1 MSSRPYI
8 VNRTANTGPTGQQ
21 LGDEWFDTGTNRLIK
36 QVAVNGNA
44 VTGAQV
50 LVNINNSVVTT
61 ANITGGNFITDGTI
75 SATGTITSLANV
87 TTPLITM
94 TSAALAAT
102 AVAGTIA
109 YDGNV
114 MYSAVRALTRGAI
127 PSEQI
132 VVLTGNNTLTSQ
144 TAAQA
149 IFDGGGGPVNGA
161 VTLPVGT
168 YQYELSYAV
177 TGLGNGSFGFDL
189 GGNAT
194 KTFTFHALAT
204 KAGTLLATPMAVFS
218 TYDTA
223 PNTVLVATSNGTT
236 VGTLLVKGII
246 RVTVA
251 GTIIPQISLTTAIAA
266 VIQAGA
272 YFKVSAVGNA
282 TVATVGN
289 WS

>member
-8 VNRTANTGPTGQQ
+8 VNRTANTEPTGQQ
-21 LGDEWFDTGTNRLIK
+21 LGDEWFNPATNQLVK
-36 QVAVNGNA
+36 QVAVSGNA

-50 LVNINNSVVTT
+50 LVNIGNSVVT
-61 ANITGGNFITDGTI
+61 A
-75 SATGTITSLANV
+75 ATITSLANM
-87 TTPLITM
+87 TTPLVTM
-94 TSAALAAT
+94 TANTLAAT

-114 MYSAVRALTRGAI
+114 IYSAVQALTRGAI

-132 VVLTGNNTLTSQ
+132 VVLTGTNTLTSQ

-149 IFDGGGGPVNGA
+149 IFDGGGGPANGA

-177 TGLGNGSFGFDL
+177 TGLGNGSFGFVL
-189 GGNAT
+189 GGTAT
-194 KTFTFHALAT
+194 DTFTFHALAT
-204 KAGTLLATPMAVFS
+204 KVGTALATPMAVFS
-218 TYDTA
+218 TYGTA
-223 PNTVLVATSNGTT
+223 ANTVLVAASNGTT
-236 VGTLLVKGII
+236 VGTLLVKGTI

-251 GTIIPQISLTTAIAA
+251 GTIIPQISLTTATAA

-272 YFKVSAVGNA
+272 YFKVSAVGTA

>member
-8 VNRTANTGPTGQQ
+8 VNRTANTAPTDQQ
-21 LGDEWFDTGTNRLIK
+21 LGDEWFNTGTNRLVK

-44 VTGAQV
+44 VTAAQV
-50 LVNINNSVVTT
+50 LLNIGDSVVTT
-61 ANITGGNFITDGTI
+61 ASVTGGNFITAGTI
-75 SATGTITSLANV
+75 SATGTITGGNV
-87 TTPLITM
+87 TTPLVTM
-94 TSAALAAT
+94 TVAALAPS

-114 MYSAVRALTRGAI
+114 LYSAVQALTRGAI

-149 IFDGGGGPVNGA
+149 IFDGGGGPTNGA

-177 TGLGNGSFGFDL
+177 TGLGNGSFGFNL
-189 GGNAT
+189 SGTAT
-194 KTFTFHALAT
+194 DTFTFHALAT
-204 KAGTLLATPMAVFS
+204 KVGTLLATPMAVFS
-218 TYDTA
+218 TYGTA
-223 PNTVLVATSNGTT
+223 PNTVLVAASNSTT

-251 GTIIPQISLTTAIAA
+251 GTIIPQISLTTGAAA